1 MKRFVPFLA
10 WAVLLAPPVFL
21 WVLWQKLPE
30 RVPMHYNIN
39 GEVDRYGSKSELLTV
54 IAAMLIVNI
63 GVYLLLSNLHRI
75 DPRKKYT
82 NENMPV
88 MKRLALI
95 IAFFLSIL
103 LCYIIYTALH
113 AGSSFSGKFT
123 AIITGLLFAAL
134 GNYMYN
140 IKPNYFAGFRLP
152 WTLENEENW
161 KYTHRIAGRMWFAG
175 GLILTALAFFL
186 PAKAGFIA
194 LMITTAI
201 ITIVP
206 AVYSYRFYKRTQN
219 R

>member
-1 MKRFVPFLA
+1 MKKSLIYLA

-21 WVLWQKLPE
+21 WAIWQKLPE

-39 GEVDRYGSKSELLTV
+39 GEADRYGSKSELIMV
-54 IAAMLIVNI
+54 IGVMLVMNI

-75 DPRKKYT
+75 DPRRKYT

-88 MKRLALI
+88 MKRLAFI
-95 IAFFLSIL
+95 VAFFLSVL
-103 LCYIIYTALH
+103 SCYMIYTALH
-113 AGSSFSGKFT
+113 TGSGFSGKFMT
-123 AIITGLLFAAL
+123 IVTGLLFAAL

-175 GLILTALAFFL
+175 GLILAALALFL
-186 PAKAGFIA
+186 SAKAGFTA
-194 LMITTAI
+194 LMVITAI
-201 ITIVP
+201 IVIVP
-206 AVYSYRFYKRTQN
+206 AVYSYRFYKQN
-219 R
+219 RKG